1 MGREHNKFPIKA
13 DVKPF
18 FKRILKAIPFSNMFV
33 PEIVSESKGIYL
45 FGKTNMLPNNLMKW
59 VLDSGTAKRA
69 VSKRATYISADGFV
83 EDGAANFKVNAV
95 QTADKILTEIA
106 GYQAYFKGFALHV
119 KRSAEG
125 IQIKTIPFQDIRKR
139 LDGKFSYN
147 PTYSALKFDQSKE
160 QIICAFK
167 GVKPLTE
174 FELNEIQANG
184 EIIYA
189 YHKNADNP
197 NYPIPDY
204 YAGIEDIRTSSE
216 LQKFDFE
223 SVTNAFLPSAIL
235 TLVGNLDDSQK
246 DESGRTEKDYFD
258 ETLEQFTGNVK
269 NAEGKSGRMRLMVT
283 TARTKEEIPSLQ
295 TFDAKA
301 IVDASNTK
309 RDIIDRAVCRLFGV
323 NPALV
328 GFADAS
334 ILGNQQA
341 LANAS
346 KEMCNEVI
354 SDQQL
359 ITEIFAAIYPEIP
372 NWDITSFTPISFIPD
387 VILADLTPT
396 ERRAL
401 VGYDELPSLTTGE
414 SLLSERL
421 GVGGTQSLVG
431 ILTDATLASEQKISA
446 LEILFGIPHDD
457 AVKLVGGG
465 TTTA

>member
-1 MGREHNKFPIKA
+1 MGKGYKQITTNT
-13 DVKPF
+13 KPAF
-18 FKRILKAIPFSNMFV
+18 FKRVLKAIPFSNMFV
-33 PEIVSESKGIYL
+33 PEIKNESKGIYL
-45 FGKTNMLPNNLMKW
+45 FGKNNQLPNNLMKW

-69 VSKRATYISADGFV
+69 VSKRAAYISADGFV
-83 EDGAANFKVNAV
+83 DEVAANFKVNDL
-95 QTADKILTEIA
+95 QSADKILTEIA
-106 GYQAYFKGFALHV
+106 GYQSYFKGFALHV

-125 IQIKTIPFQDIRKR
+125 IRVKTISFQDIRKR

-147 PTYSALKFDQSKE
+147 ATYSAAKFDATKE
-160 QIICAFK
+160 QIISAFK
-167 GVKPLTE
+167 GVRPLTE
-174 FELNEIQANG
+174 FELNEIRANG

-189 YHKNADNP
+189 YHRNADNP
-197 NYPIPDY
+197 QYPIPDY

-328 GFADAS
+328 GFSDAA

-341 LANAS
+341 LSNAS
-346 KEMCNEVI
+346 NEMCNDVI

-359 ITEIFAAIYPEIP
+359 ITEIFAMLYPEIT
-372 NWDITSFTPISFIPD
+372 NWDITSFKPISFIPD
-387 VILADLTPT
+387 AILTDLTPT

-401 VGYDELPSLTTGE
+401 IGYSELPSLTTGE

-421 GVGGTQSLVG
+421 GLGGTQSLVG
-431 ILTDATLASEQKISA
+431 ILTDTLLSSEQKMAS
-446 LEILFGIPHDD
+446 LEILFGIPHED
-457 AVKLVGGG
+457 AVKLVGGA

>member
-1 MGREHNKFPIKA
+1 MARKNKLQVINK
-13 DVKPF
+13 VEEKKPF
-18 FKRILKAIPFSNMFV
+18 TKRTIKIIPYTNMFV
-33 PEIVSESKGIYL
+33 PEIKNESKGIYS
-45 FGKTNMLPNNLMKW
+45 FGKTNQLPNNLMKW

-69 VSKRATYISADGFV
+69 VSKRASYISADGFV
-83 EDGAANFKVNAV
+83 EESAANFKVNAI

-106 GYQAYFKGFALHV
+106 GYQSYFKGFALHV

-125 IQIKTIPFQDIRKR
+125 IQVRTIPFQDIRKR
-139 LDGKFSYN
+139 LDGSFSYN
-147 PTYSALKFDQSKE
+147 PTYSAAKFDQSKE
-160 QIICAFK
+160 QIISAFK
-167 GVKPLTE
+167 GVRPLTD
-174 FELNEIQANG
+174 FELNEIRANG
-184 EIIYA
+184 ELIYA
-189 YHKNADNP
+189 YHRNADNP
-197 NYPIPDY
+197 QYPIPDY

-246 DESGRTEKDYFD
+246 DESGKTEKDYFD

-283 TARTKEEIPSLQ
+283 TARTKDEIPSLQ

-309 RDIIDRAVCRLFGV
+309 REVIDRAVCRLFGV

-328 GFADAS
+328 GFSDAA

-346 KEMCNEVI
+346 NEMCNDVI

-359 ITEIFAAIYPEIP
+359 VTEIFAMLYPEIT
-372 NWDITSFTPISFIPD
+372 NWDITSFKPVSFIPD
-387 VILADLTPT
+387 KILTDLTPT

-401 VGYDELPSLTTGE
+401 IGYSELPSLTTGE

-431 ILTDATLASEQKISA
+431 ILTDATLLPPQKIAA

-457 AVKLVGGG
+457 AIKLVS
-465 TTTA
+465 AA

>member
-1 MGREHNKFPIKA
+1 MAKKYSSTLAVKTEEK
-13 DVKPF
+13 KPF
-18 FKRILKAIPFSNMFV
+18 NKRVVKIIPYQNMFV
-33 PEIVSESKGIYL
+33 PENKNESKGIYL
-45 FGKTNMLPNNLMKW
+45 FGKNNLLPNNLMKW
-59 VLDSGTAKRA
+59 VLDSGIAKRA
-69 VSKRATYISADGFV
+69 VSKRAAYISADGFV
-83 EDGAANFKVNAV
+83 DENAANFQVNPV
-95 QTADKILTEIA
+95 QTADRLLTEIA
-106 GYQAYFKGFALHV
+106 GYQSYFKGFSLHV
-119 KRSAEG
+119 KRSAVG
-125 IQIKTIPFQDIRKR
+125 IQVRTIPFQDIRKR

-147 PTYSALKFDQSKE
+147 PTYSALKFDATKE
-160 QIICAFK
+160 QIVSAFK
-167 GVKPLTE
+167 GARPLSE
-174 FELNEIQANG
+174 FELAEIQANG

-189 YHKNADNP
+189 YHRNADNP
-197 NYPIPDY
+197 QYPIPDY

-235 TLVGNLDDSQK
+235 TLVGAIDDTQK
-246 DESGRTEKDYFD
+246 DSNGMTEKDYLD
-258 ETLEQFTGNVK
+258 ESLEQFTGNVK
-269 NAEGKSGRMRLMVT
+269 NSEGKSGRMRLMVM
-283 TARTKEEIPSLQ
+283 TARNKEEVPTLQ

-328 GFADAS
+328 GFSDAA

-341 LANAS
+341 LSNAS
-346 KEMCNEVI
+346 NEMCNDVI

-359 ITEIFAAIYPEIP
+359 ITETMAMVYPEIL
-372 NWDITSFTPISFIPD
+372 NWDVTSFKPISFIPD
-387 VILADLTPT
+387 AILTDLTPT

-401 VGYDELPSLTTGE
+401 VGYPELPSLTTGE

-431 ILTDATLASEQKISA
+431 ILTDVSLLKEQKIST

-457 AVKLVGGG
+457 AVKLVG
-465 TTTA
+465 A

>member
-1 MGREHNKFPIKA
+1 VARKNKLQVINK
-13 DVKPF
+13 VEEKKPF
-18 FKRILKAIPFSNMFV
+18 TKRTIKIIPYTNMFV
-33 PEIVSESKGIYL
+33 PEIKNESKGIYS
-45 FGKTNMLPNNLMKW
+45 FGKTNQLPNNLMKW

-69 VSKRATYISADGFV
+69 VSKRASYISADGFV
-83 EDGAANFKVNAV
+83 EESAANFKVNAI

-106 GYQAYFKGFALHV
+106 GYQSYFKGFALHV

-125 IQIKTIPFQDIRKR
+125 IQVRTIPFQDIRKR
-139 LDGKFSYN
+139 LDGSFSYN
-147 PTYSALKFDQSKE
+147 PTYSAAKFDQSKE
-160 QIICAFK
+160 QIISAFK
-167 GVKPLTE
+167 GVRPLTD
-174 FELNEIQANG
+174 FELNEIRANG
-184 EIIYA
+184 ELIYA
-189 YHKNADNP
+189 YHRNADNP
-197 NYPIPDY
+197 QYPIPDY

-246 DESGRTEKDYFD
+246 DESGKTEKDYFD

-283 TARTKEEIPSLQ
+283 TARTKDEIPSLQ

-309 RDIIDRAVCRLFGV
+309 REVIDRAVCRLFGV

-328 GFADAS
+328 GFSDAA

-346 KEMCNEVI
+346 NEMCNDVI

-359 ITEIFAAIYPEIP
+359 VTEIFAMLYPEIT
-372 NWDITSFTPISFIPD
+372 NWDITSFKPVSFIPD
-387 VILADLTPT
+387 KILTDLTPT

-401 VGYDELPSLTTGE
+401 IGYSELPSLTTGE

-431 ILTDATLASEQKISA
+431 ILTDATLLPPQKIAA

-457 AVKLVGGG
+457 AIKLVS
-465 TTTA
+465 AA